1 MDVVAK
7 ERIPYLERDYFLS
20 FSPKHHFT
28 IDLSF
33 IGM

>member
-1 MDVVAK
+1 MDVVGK
-7 ERIPYLERDYFLS
+7 ERIPYLGRDYFLS

-28 IDLSF
+28 TNLSF